1 MAAAGRAL
9 VNREPGSM
17 AGNAKPVLT
26 LQDYRSSRCWI
37 DLDAPDVRGYVARVS
52 ENVGFDLERKLTEW
66 HARGVVTFEK
76 VVDVA
81 LIDALLDDV
90 AYLRKHH
97 RDFDLIAEN
106 RGIQK
111 PLVKFTEDELDSS
124 GIKFDSI
131 HAISRAAGRLSL
143 TGAVATFLRH
153 VFQSPPCVLQS
164 LTFHRGSQQPAH
176 IDYPY
181 VRCQTRLAQLAASW
195 IPLEDI
201 HPDAGPLAY
210 YPGSHHPQVS
220 GYFDWGGGS
229 VVMEPDSLRTPTEF
243 AEYLRARVID
253 TATPAETFLP
263 KKGDVLIW
271 HGNLIHEGTGIK
283 DARLTR
289 KSYVTHYTS
298 LEGYPLAHRR
308 ADASGI
314 AENGGH
320 AFDYPWLDANRRRLP
335 SEARV

>member
-1 MAAAGRAL
+1 M
-9 VNREPGSM
+9 
-17 AGNAKPVLT
+17 PVIT
-26 LQDYRSSRCWI
+26 RQEYEISRPWL
-37 DLDAPDVRGYVARVS
+37 DLDSANVRGYVANLS
-52 ENVGFDLERKLTEW
+52 EDAGFDLERKLTEW
-66 HARGVVTFEK
+66 RERGVVIFEQA
-76 VVDVA
+76 VDTA
-81 LIDALLDDV
+81 LIDALLEDV
-90 AYLRKHH
+90 EYLRKHH

-106 RGIQK
+106 RGVQK
-111 PLVKFTEDELDSS
+111 PIVEFTEQELDSC

-143 TGAVATFLRH
+143 TRDVVTFLRH

-164 LTFHRGSQQPAH
+164 LTFYRGSQQPAH

-201 HPDAGPLAY
+201 HPDSGPLAY

-220 GYFDWGGGS
+220 GYFEWGNGS
-229 VVMEPDSLRTPTEF
+229 VVLEPNSSRTPMQF
-243 AEYLRARVID
+243 AEYLRGRVGD
-253 TATPAETFLP
+253 TNTPVEIFLP

-271 HGNLIHEGTGIK
+271 HANLIHEGTTIRDMK
-283 DARLTR
+283 LTR

-298 LEGYPLAHRR
+298 LEGYPPAHRR
-308 ADASGI
+308 PDESGL

-320 AFDYPWLDANRRRLP
+320 AYDYPWLDTSRRKLP
-335 SEARV
+335 SQSRVRA